1 MRLNV
6 LLKGKEKRKMTSA
19 MLLNIKVLSILDNN
33 KMNFQFLTQVAIF
46 LTEVT
51 VLLYITWESTI

>member
-19 MLLNIKVLSILDNN
+19 MLLNIRVLSILDNN